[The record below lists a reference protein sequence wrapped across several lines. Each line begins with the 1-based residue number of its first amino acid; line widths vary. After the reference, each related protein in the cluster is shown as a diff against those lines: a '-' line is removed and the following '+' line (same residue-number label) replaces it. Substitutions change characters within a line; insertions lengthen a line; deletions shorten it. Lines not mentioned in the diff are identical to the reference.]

1 MKIISIAILLMT
13 LFTSSS
19 CAGNSSKTNR
29 QQQSNSEKKV
39 LVAYFSR
46 TGENYAVG
54 NIKKGNTHIVAEM
67 IAEETNGKLFEI
79 KTVKPYPEDYHACT
93 DVAKREKESNAR
105 PALQADIAAEGYDVI
120 FIGFP
125 NWWGDMPMV
134 VYSFVEQHDW
144 KGKTVIPFCTH
155 EGSGLSGTEKSLKA
169 SCKGANILQGLAIKG
184 SVAQNSQEQ
193 ARKTVSSWI
202 KKINARNC
210 QNEVI
215 PEK

>member
-13 LFTSSS
+13 LFISSS
-19 CAGNSSKTNR
+19 CAGNSSKNEI
-29 QQQSNSEKKV
+29 QQQSQNEKKV
-39 LVAYFSR
+39 LVAYFSH

-105 PALQADIAAEGYDVI
+105 PALQADIAAEDYDVV

-125 NWWGDMPMV
+125 NWWGDMPMA
-134 VYSFVEQHDW
+134 VYTFIEKHNW
-144 KGKTVIPFCTH
+144 KGKTIIPFCTH
-155 EGSGLSGTEKSLKA
+155 EGSGLSKTEKSLQSFCKA
-169 SCKGANILQGLAIKG
+169 ANVLQGLAIKG
-184 SVAQNSQEQ
+184 TVAQNSREQ
-193 ARKTVSSWI
+193 ARKSVLLWI
-202 KKINARNC
+202 KKNKC
-210 QNEVI
+210 QEL
-215 PEK
+215 PERGDI